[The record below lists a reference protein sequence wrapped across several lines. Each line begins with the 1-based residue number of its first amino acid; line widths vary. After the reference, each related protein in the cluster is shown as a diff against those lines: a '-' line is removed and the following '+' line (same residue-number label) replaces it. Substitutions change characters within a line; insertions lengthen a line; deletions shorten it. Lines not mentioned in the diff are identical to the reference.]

1 MEAEK
6 LVAETPQIGS
16 PPITTD
22 PHVALN
28 EALTAFEELCAS
40 TEPKLLRERLRRGL
54 ARGFESMAKDWL
66 STILPLLP
74 P

>member
-6 LVAETPQIGS
+6 LVAGDSRTGS

-28 EALTAFEELCAS
+28 EAITAFEELCAS
-40 TEPKLLRERLRRGL
+40 TKPKLLRERLRRGL
-54 ARGFESMAKDWL
+54 AKGFECMAKDWL
-66 STILPLLP
+66 SKVLPLSP